1 MENIVNVV
9 VQNGL
14 GVASFIALIWFMNT
28 SLRDLTKS
36 LNDISATLIQ
46 IQLNLSQLNSRVDT
60 LEDKEDKM

>member
-46 IQLNLSQLNSRVDT
+46 IQLNLSQLNSRVDSI
-60 LEDKEDKM
+60 EEKDMK